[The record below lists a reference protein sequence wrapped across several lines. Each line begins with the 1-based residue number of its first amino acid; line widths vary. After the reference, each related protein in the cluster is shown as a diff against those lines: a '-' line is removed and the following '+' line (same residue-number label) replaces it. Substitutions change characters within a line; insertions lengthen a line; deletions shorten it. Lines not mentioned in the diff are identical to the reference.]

1 MSLNINNSE
10 IENLKRQINNI
21 YYTINDITPMSNVQI
36 LSDISIF
43 YPGANI
49 SSLLNLGGNIYIT
62 SPSSQ
67 YVFSLSNSSSSNPSI
82 FESLK
87 SGISIPQYITYS
99 VTDSAMFLYDVNNGL
114 YKVSSSGSLQNL
126 TNPVASVKYIQSF
139 LGNIYMLDPSSGTM
153 YIASQ
158 SNGYRVSKDFA
169 SPVLKGSK
177 SFAVDG
183 NIFVVDSSG
192 SIERF
197 YANQLTPFNITNQE
211 AMEYPLGEVS
221 YIYDNMYTNDLF
233 VVDPSHERVVVLQ
246 KPAINA
252 TNTIDYKFVKQY
264 VYLGSDSKIFSHITY
279 MDISSSGSTLYIVS
293 GTKIIRVSL

>member
-10 IENLKRQINNI
+10 IENLKRQIYNI

-36 LSDISIF
+36 LSDVSIF

-49 SSLLNLGGNIYIT
+49 SSILNVGESIYIT

-67 YVFSLSNSSSSNPSI
+67 YVFSFSNSSSSNPSI

-87 SGISIPQYITYS
+87 SGISIPQYLTYS
-99 VTDSAMFLYDVNNGL
+99 VTDSSMFLYDVNNGL
-114 YKVSSSGSLQNL
+114 YKVNASGSLQNL
-126 TNPVASVKYIQSF
+126 TNPIASVKYIQSF
-139 LGNIYMLDPSSGTM
+139 LGNIYMLDPSSGVM
-153 YIASQ
+153 YVANKN
-158 SNGYRVSKDFA
+158 NGYKVSKDFT
-169 SPVLKGSK
+169 SPILKGSK

-197 YANQLTPFNITNQE
+197 YANQPTPFNITNQE

-221 YIYDNMYTNDLF
+221 YIYDNMYTNDIF
-233 VVDPSHERVVVLQ
+233 IVDPSHERVVVLQ

-252 TNTIDYKFVKQY
+252 TDTIDYKFVKQY
-264 VYLGSDSKIFSHITY
+264 VYLGSDSKIFSHIDY
-279 MDISSSGSTLYIVS
+279 IDISSDGSSLYLVS
-293 GTKIIRVSL
+293 GTKIIKVSV